1 MNVVE
6 QYARAQLVADADA
19 PQSVGRTVPVRLSY
33 DPGRDPRAVRV
44 TLSGPAGHE
53 WSLRREL
60 LERGLRAPAGSGDVQ
75 VWPCGRVQVVVEF
88 HSAQGVFMVQFETK
102 ALTRFL
108 RRAHV
113 AAAAAE
119 PVPH

>member
-6 QYARAQLVADADA
+6 QYARAQIVTDTDA
-19 PQSVGRTVPVRLSY
+19 PQSAGRTVPIRLGY
-33 DPGRDPRAVRV
+33 DPGRDPRTVRV
-44 TLSGPAGHE
+44 SLSGPAGRE

-60 LERGLRAPAGSGDVQ
+60 LEQGLRAPAGSGDVQ

-88 HSAQGVFMVQFETK
+88 HSARGVSMVQFETK

-108 RRAHV
+108 HRVHV
-113 AAAAAE
+113 AAATAE